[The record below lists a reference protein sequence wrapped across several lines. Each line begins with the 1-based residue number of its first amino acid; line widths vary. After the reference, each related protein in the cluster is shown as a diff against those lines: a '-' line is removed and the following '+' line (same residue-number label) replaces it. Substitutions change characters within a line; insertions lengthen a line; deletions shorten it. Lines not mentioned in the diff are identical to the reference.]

1 VSPIFNSPCCHNRL
15 PMKHEH
21 FIRFSLSLKTKKAL
35 PHYPVLSL
43 SHFLVVQ
50 PLLTNEILEKEPRRF
65 NRSIKALDNMS
76 SLSCLQLD
84 SLLLLLNQ
92 STRRTAPSFEVSE
105 CKTEYHDR
113 LNIQSLRKQQL
124 REVFKPYPANVEN
137 RVSS

>member
-1 VSPIFNSPCCHNRL
+1 VSPIFNSPFCHNRL

-21 FIRFSLSLKTKKAL
+21 FIKICLKSQNKESPSTTLSCPFHTFSWCNIS
-35 PHYPVLSL
+35 
-43 SHFLVVQ
+43 
-50 PLLTNEILEKEPRRF
+50 LTNEVLGKEPRRF
-65 NRSIKALDNMS
+65 NRSNKALDNMS

-92 STRRTAPSFEVSE
+92 STRRTEPSFEVSG

-124 REVFKPYPANVEN
+124 REAFKEKARSRKP
-137 RVSS
+137 